1 MKKIIALLL
10 MLVCVFGLAGCNT
23 KADFDNFS
31 DYEDDFDAV
40 IQFVLEYVHQRNS
53 VDAFTVDIGDD
64 NIKIDDTFQSDEA
77 LTSSIKKIRE
87 KGFTYIEVAQDYMIF
102 WEDET
107 GYYGVLWS
115 NKPTEAISNIR
126 EDSRPYMKSRKLSK
140 EWYEVG
146 ALDSI

>member
-1 MKKIIALLL
+1 MKKLISFVLALF
-10 MLVCVFGLAGCNT
+10 CVIGLFGCNS
-23 KADFDNFS
+23 KADFDDFS
-31 DYEDDFDAV
+31 DYEADFVAIKNFLVD
-40 IQFVLEYVHQRNS
+40 FNFSRNDTS
-53 VDAFTVDIGDD
+53 RLLVDIGSQ
-64 NIKIDDTFQSDEA
+64 F
-77 LTSSIKKIRE
+77 LSIEGTDISVRTIEDSVKSIYD

-115 NKPTEAISNIR
+115 DSPTKAISSIR
-126 EDSRPYMKSRKLSK
+126 EDSRPYMKSRKLSR

>member
-10 MLVCVFGLAGCNT
+10 MLVCVSGLAGCNT

-40 IQFVLEYVHQRNS
+40 VQFVLEYAHQRND
-53 VDAFTVDIGDD
+53 VDTFTVDIGDD
-64 NIKIDDTFQSDEA
+64 YIKIDDAFQSDES
-77 LTSSIKKIRE
+77 LSPSIKRIRE

-115 NKPTEAISNIR
+115 DKPTEAISGIR
-126 EDSRPYMKSRKLSK
+126 ETSRPYMKSRKLST

-146 ALDSI
+146 ALGSI

>member
-1 MKKIIALLL
+1 MKKLKVLLL
-10 MLVCVFGLAGCNT
+10 MLACVLGFVGCNI

-31 DYEDDFDAV
+31 DYEDVFDAV
-40 IQFVLEYVHQRNS
+40 VQFVLEYAHQRND
-53 VDAFTVDIGDD
+53 VDTFTVDIGDD
-64 NIKIDDTFQSDEA
+64 YIKIDDAIQSDEA
-77 LTSSIKKIRE
+77 LSPSIKKIRE

-115 NKPTEAISNIR
+115 DKPTEAISSIR

>member
-10 MLVCVFGLAGCNT
+10 MLVCVSGLAGCNT

-40 IQFVLEYVHQRNS
+40 VQFVLEYAHQRNA
-53 VDAFTVDIGDD
+53 VDTFTVNIGDD
-64 NIKIDDTFQSDEA
+64 HIKIDDAFQSDEA
-77 LTSSIKKIRE
+77 LSPSIKKIRE

-115 NKPTEAISNIR
+115 DKPTEAISGIR
-126 EDSRPYMKSRKLSK
+126 ETSRPYMKSRKLST

-146 ALDSI
+146 ALGSI

>member
-1 MKKIIALLL
+1 MKKLISFVLALFCIL
-10 MLVCVFGLAGCNT
+10 GLSGCNT

-40 IQFVLEYVHQRNS
+40 VQFVLEYVHQRNF

-77 LTSSIKKIRE
+77 LSPSIKKIRE

-107 GYYGVLWS
+107 GYYGVLWAE
-115 NKPTEAISNIR
+115 KPTEEINSIR

>member
-1 MKKIIALLL
+1 MKKLISFVLALFCIL
-10 MLVCVFGLAGCNT
+10 GLSGCNT

-40 IQFVLEYVHQRNS
+40 VQFVLEYVHQRNS
-53 VDAFTVDIGDD
+53 VDAFTVYIGDD

-77 LTSSIKKIRE
+77 LSPSIKKIRE

-102 WEDET
+102 WKNET

-115 NKPTEAISNIR
+115 DKPTEAISGIR
-126 EDSRPYMKSRKLSK
+126 EISRPYMKSRKLSK

>member
-1 MKKIIALLL
+1 MKKLISFVLALF
-10 MLVCVFGLAGCNT
+10 CISGLSGCNT

-40 IQFVLEYVHQRNS
+40 VQFVLEYVHQRNS

-107 GYYGVLWS
+107 GYYGVLWAE
-115 NKPTEAISNIR
+115 KPTEEINSIR
-126 EDSRPYMKSRKLSK
+126 EDSRPYMKSRKLST

-146 ALDSI
+146 ALGSI

>member
-1 MKKIIALLL
+1 MS
-10 MLVCVFGLAGCNT
+10 GCNT

-40 IQFVLEYVHQRNS
+40 VQFVLEYVHQWNS

-107 GYYGVLWS
+107 GYYGVLWAE
-115 NKPTEAISNIR
+115 KPTEEINSIR

>member
-1 MKKIIALLL
+1 MS
-10 MLVCVFGLAGCNT
+10 GCNT

-40 IQFVLEYVHQRNS
+40 VQFVLEYVHQRNS

-107 GYYGVLWS
+107 GYYVVLWAE
-115 NKPTEAISNIR
+115 KPTEEINSIR

>member
-1 MKKIIALLL
+1 MKKIIVLLL
-10 MLVCVFGLAGCNT
+10 ISTFVCVLAGCNM

-31 DYEDDFDAV
+31 DYVDDFDAV
-40 IQFVLEYVHQRNS
+40 VQFVLEYVHQRNA
-53 VDAFTVDIGDD
+53 VATFTVDIGDD
-64 NIKIDDTFQSDEA
+64 YIKIDDTFQSDEA
-77 LTSSIKKIRE
+77 LSPTIKKIRE

-115 NKPTEAISNIR
+115 DKPTEAISGIR
-126 EDSRPYMKSRKLSK
+126 ETSRPYMKSRELSK

>member
-1 MKKIIALLL
+1 MKKLISFVLALF
-10 MLVCVFGLAGCNT
+10 CISGLSGCNT

-40 IQFVLEYVHQRNS
+40 VQFVLEYAHQRNA
-53 VDAFTVDIGDD
+53 VDTFTVNIGDD
-64 NIKIDDTFQSDEA
+64 HIKIDDAFQSDEA
-77 LTSSIKKIRE
+77 LSPSIKKIRE

-115 NKPTEAISNIR
+115 DKPTEAISSIR
-126 EDSRPYMKSRKLSK
+126 EDFRPHMKSRKLSK

>member
-1 MKKIIALLL
+1 MKNLISFVLALF
-10 MLVCVFGLAGCNT
+10 CISGLSGCNT

-40 IQFVLEYVHQRNS
+40 VQFVLEYVHQRNS
-53 VDAFTVDIGDD
+53 VDAFTVDIDDD
-64 NIKIDDTFQSDEA
+64 NIKIDDTFQSDKA

-87 KGFTYIEVAQDYMIF
+87 KGFTYIEVAQDHMIF

-107 GYYGVLWS
+107 GYYGVLWAE
-115 NKPTEAISNIR
+115 KPTEEINSIR

>member
-10 MLVCVFGLAGCNT
+10 MLVCVSGLAGCNT

-31 DYEDDFDAV
+31 DHEDDFDAV
-40 IQFVLEYVHQRNS
+40 VQFVLEYAHQRNA
-53 VDAFTVDIGDD
+53 VDTFTVNIGDD
-64 NIKIDDTFQSDEA
+64 YIKIDDAFQSDEA
-77 LTSSIKKIRE
+77 LSPSIKNIRE

-107 GYYGVLWS
+107 GSYGVLWAE
-115 NKPTEAISNIR
+115 KPPEAISSIR

>member
-1 MKKIIALLL
+1 MKKLISFVLALFCIL
-10 MLVCVFGLAGCNT
+10 GLSGCNT

-40 IQFVLEYVHQRNS
+40 VQFVLEYAHQRNA
-53 VDAFTVDIGDD
+53 VDTFTVNIGDD
-64 NIKIDDTFQSDEA
+64 HIKIDDAFQSDEA
-77 LTSSIKKIRE
+77 LSPSIKKIRE

-115 NKPTEAISNIR
+115 DKPTEAISRIR
-126 EDSRPYMKSRKLSK
+126 EDFRPHMKSRTLSK
-140 EWYEVG
+140 EGYEVG

>member
-10 MLVCVFGLAGCNT
+10 MLVCVSGLAGCNT

-40 IQFVLEYVHQRNS
+40 VQFVLEYAHQRNA
-53 VDAFTVDIGDD
+53 VDTFTVNIGDD
-64 NIKIDDTFQSDEA
+64 YIKIDDAFQSDEA
-77 LTSSIKKIRE
+77 LSPSIKKIRE

-115 NKPTEAISNIR
+115 DKPTEAISSIR
-126 EDSRPYMKSRKLSK
+126 EDFRPHMKSRKLSK